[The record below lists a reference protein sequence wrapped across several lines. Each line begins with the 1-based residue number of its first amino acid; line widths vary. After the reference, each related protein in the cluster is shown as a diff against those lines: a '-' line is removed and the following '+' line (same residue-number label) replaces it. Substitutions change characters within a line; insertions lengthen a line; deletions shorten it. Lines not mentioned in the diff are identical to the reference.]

1 MNKTAIHN
9 IATTWSRLTN
19 EEQEKI
25 LSEFEENNATNTVHT
40 HENQKKHSSPSP
52 SIEAIRSLA
61 GFVDI
66 IAGTFAVAFQVVT
79 SAYPIPFETGAVLII
94 IDGAFTI
101 SFIIK
106 WTCYRSYSKGNLL
119 FSGYKWQGFYTK
131 KSKKLKLLIFK
142 SAYKFAPVITL
153 ISYILLVGL
162 NTVTIL
168 FPDEIILALVTIPF
182 TAFASA
188 LEPWLYDFIAL
199 FEDGSSPDVML
210 PTND

>member
-1 MNKTAIHN
+1 MLREKNNGDAKYSVIKPSYSRYSWDKLNKTAIHN
-9 IATTWSRLTN
+9 IETTWSRLTN
-19 EEQEKI
+19 EEQKKI
-25 LSEFEENNATNTVHT
+25 LSEFEENNATNTAHT
-40 HENQKKHSSPSP
+40 HENQKKSPSP

-106 WTCYRSYSKGNLL
+106 WTCYRSYSKGNQL

-131 KSKKLKLLIFK
+131 KRSSSLSFSKRIQVGPCNYPHFVY
-142 SAYKFAPVITL
+142 SACGSKHCDYP
-153 ISYILLVGL
+153 
-162 NTVTIL
+162 
-168 FPDEIILALVTIPF
+168 FPR
-182 TAFASA
+182 
-188 LEPWLYDFIAL
+188 
-199 FEDGSSPDVML
+199 
-210 PTND
+210 